1 MGTITAKLQ
10 LRNAADSSLAPM
22 EVDALVDALVDA
34 GAAQLCI
41 PEHVALQLQL
51 KEVYRRE
58 VTLAD
63 GRRMEVPYVG
73 PIEVKFANRGC
84 MVGAFVLGDG
94 VLLGAIPMEDMD
106 LVISP
111 LDRTVRANPRSPNIP
126 SAIVK

>member
-1 MGTITAKLQ
+1 MGTVHAKLQ
-10 LRNAADSSLAPM
+10 LRNAADASLAPM
-22 EVDALVDALVDA
+22 DVEALVDT

-41 PEHVALQLQL
+41 PEHVALQLRL

-73 PIEVKFANRGC
+73 PIEVRFGNRGC
-84 MVGAFVLGDG
+84 MVGAFVLGEG

-106 LVISP
+106 LVVSP